1 MLFNFRNIRKM
12 DIRKYIN
19 LNCTIKNVNY
29 LDNKIVKDWIIFIT
43 FSNDAIPLSM
53 LLLYSKFLIFS
64 FTLPPSPLKLSE
76 IKEMLI
82 IPNYYNPLKK
92 WF

>member
-19 LNCTIKNVNY
+19 LNCNIKNVNY
-29 LDNKIVKDWIIFIT
+29 LDNKIVKDWIIFIP

>member
-1 MLFNFRNIRKM
+1 
-12 DIRKYIN
+12 
-19 LNCTIKNVNY
+19 
-29 LDNKIVKDWIIFIT
+29 
-43 FSNDAIPLSM
+43 M

>member
-29 LDNKIVKDWIIFIT
+29 LDNKIVKDWIIFIP

-64 FTLPPSPLKLSE
+64 FTLPPSSLKLSE